1 MSKPHVT
8 SVSNLPSWLTMVA
21 KVYPPKQVALVG
33 AGNGAGFLVQWLHN
47 WTSDAGQGAPVVTL
61 LEPHAPSMAQLA
73 KRLAEIEACADW
85 QLLPYMLAPEHG
97 DHAYHQYTLAA
108 ENGLLPLEV
117 LQPLWPGLKLQ
128 SQQSVATVP
137 LTQLLP
143 ASWLLLDCLPA
154 AQLLQG
160 SSLPASTQVV
170 LARVVLSDAATAGS
184 SLASL
189 QALLAPSGFKAVA
202 HFAERN
208 SVLSKALF
216 VRDPNGLQ
224 EDIEQLAQVKEAE
237 TAAKLAEVKAKVEL
251 QSQLDQVS
259 EALQVEKAQAK
270 ERCDELAKAKEAET
284 AAKLAEVK
292 AKVELQSQLD
302 QVSKAL
308 QVEKAQAKERCDE
321 LAKAKEAETAA
332 KLAEV
337 KAKADLQ
344 TVKQAQEQLLKERDV
359 LKKSKDDL
367 DKEKQQTASK
377 LTTQQKQI
385 TDLQNKV
392 SQLDCEN
399 KNLNLIQ
406 QSLSTE
412 VLKAEAQMD
421 LIKELTR
428 TTNAQS

>member
-1 MSKPHVT
+1 
-8 SVSNLPSWLTMVA
+8 
-21 KVYPPKQVALVG
+21 
-33 AGNGAGFLVQWLHN
+33 
-47 WTSDAGQGAPVVTL
+47 
-61 LEPHAPSMAQLA
+61 
-73 KRLAEIEACADW
+73 
-85 QLLPYMLAPEHG
+85 MLAPEHG

-108 ENGLLPLEV
+108 ENGLLPPEV

-128 SQQSVATVP
+128 SQQSAATVP
-137 LTQLLP
+137 LIQLLP

-160 SSLPASTQVV
+160 TPLPASTQVV

-184 SLASL
+184 SLASV

-208 SVLSKALF
+208 SALSKALF

-259 EALQVEKAQAK
+259 KALQVEKAQAK
-270 ERCDELAKAKEAET
+270 ECCDELAKAKEAET

-292 AKVELQSQLD
+292 AKV
-302 QVSKAL
+302 
-308 QVEKAQAKERCDE
+308 
-321 LAKAKEAETAA
+321 
-332 KLAEV
+332 
-337 KAKADLQ
+337 DLQ

-392 SQLDCEN
+392 SQLDGEN

-406 QSLSTE
+406 QSLRTE

-428 TTNAQS
+428 TTNAQP